1 MIRARATFIE
11 VAQIFKFGKEA
22 AAHVAPCRFG
32 IFQEQASQFLI
43 EAKIGFHILFRRQL
57 WVSHRP
63 IVGHADKGQQAQ
75 QILISL
81 AAEDLPQCPS
91 LAIRA
96 TGLNE

>member
-1 MIRARATFIE
+1 MGRT
-11 VAQIFKFGKEA
+11 
-22 AAHVAPCRFG
+22 
-32 IFQEQASQFLI
+32 
-43 EAKIGFHILFRRQL
+43 
-57 WVSHRP
+57 
-63 IVGHADKGQQAQ
+63 DKGQQAQ